1 MERIQNAGDLLTGRT
16 QQGQQVPR
24 ERCDL
29 EKDAESPGQEGLTSL
44 DMMRSYCE
52 GAGFFLVL

>member
-24 ERCDL
+24 ECCDL
-29 EKDAESPGQEGLTSL
+29 EKDSESPGQEGLTSL
-44 DMMRSYCE
+44 DLMRSNCE
-52 GAGFFLVL
+52 GAGFSLVL